1 VQGDA
6 LGDPAVG
13 IDLSDCEDNG
23 SDLVA
28 SDQMRD
34 GQETFK
40 DVTQECQQH
49 RMGGDPGT
57 ALAASDGSSSD
68 GKLQPGASWTSSGS
82 DDVTG
87 ASNSSSGDGVAGAEG
102 RTSWNVT
109 DAELEGVNLLE
120 LPSPSDSS
128 SPDSGQLDV
137 QEDGSNGLG
146 RLADGEEE
154 CASMSADDTSDVSF
168 DEAAFLR
175 ATVPGSD
182 SPGKGSSPRGS
193 KNIGGQQTSEHV
205 GQFQKARPRSLVS
218 RESGGTR
225 GVGQKRSNTGLD
237 SLEQNKLATD
247 AGPGRKGIKRRRAG
261 SQGHVFAAYE
271 DYVDVI
277 EDIVQQ
283 RGSHRKG
290 AQ

>member
-13 IDLSDCEDNG
+13 IDLSDCEDIG

-34 GQETFK
+34 GQERLK
-40 DVTQECQQH
+40 DVTRECQQRH
-49 RMGGDPGT
+49 MGSDPGT
-57 ALAASDGSSSD
+57 ALATSDGSSSD
-68 GKLQPGASWTSSGS
+68 GELQPGASSTSSGS

-137 QEDGSNGLG
+137 QEDRSNGLG

-168 DEAAFLR
+168 DEEAFLR

-182 SPGKGSSPRGS
+182 SPGKDSSHRKS
-193 KNIGGQQTSEHV
+193 KKIGGRQTSEHV

-218 RESGGTR
+218 RESGGTLR
-225 GVGQKRSNTGLD
+225 VGQKSNKGLD
-237 SLEQNKLATD
+237 SLEQNGLATD
-247 AGPGRKGIKRRRAG
+247 AGSGRKGVKRRRAS